1 MRILIATDCYI
12 FNMGGITGS
21 VLALCSGL
29 RSLGHEVRVIGL
41 SNNNKSFK
49 NAEE

>member
-1 MRILIATDCYI
+1 MGVIMKILIANDCYI

-29 RSLGHEVRVIGL
+29 RSLGHEVKVLGL
-41 SNNNKSFK
+41 SNSNR
-49 NAEE
+49 